1 MRKLQIILPDGTES
15 THELTE
21 DVVTVGRLSDNAI
34 RIDDASVS
42 SHHAQFTLSG
52 GEYQLKDL
60 NSTNGTRVN
69 FARRRQAA
77 FWKDRGILSFGS
89 HRSNATDARGRAGC
103 DTARRI
109 EPASG

>member
-21 DVVTVGRLSDNAI
+21 DVVTLGRLSDNTI

-42 SHHAQFTLSG
+42 SHHAQFTLAG
-52 GEYQLKDL
+52 GEYRLKDL

-69 FARRRQAA
+69 GEQIERIACARR
-77 FWKDRGILSFGS
+77 
-89 HRSNATDARGRAGC
+89 
-103 DTARRI
+103 
-109 EPASG
+109 

>member
-21 DVVTVGRLSDNAI
+21 DVVTLGRLSDNTI

-52 GEYQLKDL
+52 DEYQLKGPELDQ
-60 NSTNGTRVN
+60 RHARQRRADQRIA
-69 FARRRQAA
+69 FARR
-77 FWKDRGILSFGS
+77 
-89 HRSNATDARGRAGC
+89 
-103 DTARRI
+103 
-109 EPASG
+109 